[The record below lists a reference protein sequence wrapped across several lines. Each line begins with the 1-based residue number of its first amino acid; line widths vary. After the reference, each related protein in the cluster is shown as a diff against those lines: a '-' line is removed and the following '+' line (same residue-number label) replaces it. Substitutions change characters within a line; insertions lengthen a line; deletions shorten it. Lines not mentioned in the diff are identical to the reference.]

1 MLCLAAG
8 IVVAS
13 ENLAST
19 KSLSFHKRLNVRL
32 ERLALAAF
40 KQTASVL
47 KLAQRV
53 VFDLGKHLQ
62 NGLDA
67 AKLLGSCFPNHESH
81 LLRIHVEDFVESL
94 AKGHGN
100 LSCLTAYSYSV
111 LS

>member
-1 MLCLAAG
+1 M
-8 IVVAS
+8 
-13 ENLAST
+13 T
-19 KSLSFHKRLNVRL
+19 
-32 ERLALAAF
+32 ALAAF
-40 KQTASVL
+40 QKAASVL
-47 KLAQRV
+47 KVAHGIIL
-53 VFDLGKHLQ
+53 DLGKHLQ